1 MNLQNILSQQRRL
14 HLSLSTV
21 NETLLLCR
29 KLVRNQIASHQ
40 FNGLSINPFKA
51 VNWSSFVSRRFSH
64 QEGKGQLMLLLP
76 RRNFWNK
83 VMVLPKELWPD
94 SGYPQGETQKFRSA
108 QQVCSKHS
116 ILYMIQFAQLIGI
129 VKRLTA
135 FSSQHK
141 LLFLISLNPQKLKT
155 RNKNGNLLK
164 KINQVASLKENRKN
178 KRFQLFKKLDRVQ
191 NHLQ

>member
-1 MNLQNILSQQRRL
+1 
-14 HLSLSTV
+14 
-21 NETLLLCR
+21 
-29 KLVRNQIASHQ
+29 
-40 FNGLSINPFKA
+40 
-51 VNWSSFVSRRFSH
+51 
-64 QEGKGQLMLLLP
+64 
-76 RRNFWNK
+76 
-83 VMVLPKELWPD
+83 
-94 SGYPQGETQKFRSA
+94 
-108 QQVCSKHS
+108 
-116 ILYMIQFAQLIGI
+116 MIQFAQLIGI

-135 FSSQHK
+135 FSSQPK